1 MKPGTRA
8 WLERADEDILVLSK
22 LDVNETPNHAA
33 VTAAQVLEQYLKA
46 CWVEL
51 GLRSPL
57 THDLELLWQGILE
70 HFEFDLSPAD
80 LSSLTPHGTQGRYH
94 TLKATPERAA
104 SFVALSLSSCPKL
117 RTWLEA
123 RT

>member
-1 MKPGTRA
+1 MKASTRA
-8 WLERADEDILVLSK
+8 WLERADEDILVLAK

-51 GLRSPL
+51 GLRPPL

-70 HFEFDLSPAD
+70 HFPFDLDPAD
-80 LSSLTPHGTQGRYH
+80 LSALTPHGTQGRYH
-94 TLKATPERAA
+94 TLKASPERAS
-104 SFVALSLSSCPKL
+104 SFVTLSLKSCAKL
-117 RTWLEA
+117 KTWLEA
-123 RT
+123 RV

>member
-51 GLRSPL
+51 GLRPPL

-80 LSSLTPHGTQGRYH
+80 LSSLTPHGTQGGITR
-94 TLKATPERAA
+94 
-104 SFVALSLSSCPKL
+104 
-117 RTWLEA
+117 
-123 RT
+123 